1 MEALIGIAVV
11 VGLVWATI
19 FVLRGSLLAG
29 CLTFLLVNSCFGF
42 YFFNVRLGPVE
53 LTLDRIVLVLLVT
66 AYFVHRALGRTVP
79 WRWGA
84 SDWTVLAF
92 VGWLALRTFTS
103 DWLLAPKGH
112 VLPVWHLIVG
122 YASPLL
128 IYWIVRQAPLS
139 ERNVRLVQLFFI
151 GLGIYLAVTAIAEV
165 TGQWWAV
172 YPSHV
177 SDPHIGLHYGRARGP
192 MVQSIVLGFCL
203 SISALCMWAYR
214 DRLAWR
220 GRLWSLGL
228 IGLFLIGVMCTY
240 TRCVWIGAVLG
251 LLLVMGLTLP
261 KRVSTVLL
269 AGIVSCGILAAVTR
283 WDQLVSLSA
292 GRSAAETHDSTY
304 MRASFAYVSWQM
316 FLDHPMLGVGLS
328 QYVLAKDEYL
338 ADRTS
343 DLRLEGIRDQLL
355 HNLPLSIL
363 VETGLVGLGLYLAM
377 FYAWT
382 RDAWRL
388 WRDRRAPDWAR
399 SHGLIMLGSIV
410 VYIPNALF
418 QPLGHMNI
426 VHMMFFFLAG
436 VTAALAAKFQPSEI
450 KSRTLSALR
459 PAAPA
464 MSPVGNTGC
473 GGETR
478 LSRPSAHHPRL
489 KWPRRFHPS
498 QHTVCPG

>member
-19 FVLRGSLLAG
+19 FVLRGSLVAG

-42 YFFNVRLGPVE
+42 YFFNVRVGPVE
-53 LTLDRIVLVLLVT
+53 LTLDRIVLVLLVA
-66 AYFVHRALGRTVP
+66 AYFIHRALGRTVP

-92 VGWLALRTFTS
+92 VGWLTLRTFTS

-122 YASPLL
+122 Y
-128 IYWIVRQAPLS
+128 
-139 ERNVRLVQLFFI
+139 
-151 GLGIYLAVTAIAEV
+151 
-165 TGQWWAV
+165 
-172 YPSHV
+172 PSHI
-177 SDPHIGLHYGRARGP
+177 SDPSIGLHYGRARGP
-192 MVQSIVLGFCL
+192 MVQAIVLGFCL
-203 SISALCMWAYR
+203 SISTLCMWAYR
-214 DRLAWR
+214 DRLTWR
-220 GRLWSLGL
+220 GRLLSLGL
-228 IGLFLIGVMCTY
+228 IGLFLIGTICTY
-240 TRCVWIGAVLG
+240 TRCVWIGAALG
-251 LLLVMGLTLP
+251 LLLVMALTLP
-261 KRVSTVLL
+261 KRVSAVLL
-269 AGIVSCGILAAVTR
+269 AGVVTCGLLATATR

-292 GRSAAETHDSTY
+292 GRSAAHTRDSTY

-316 FLDHPMLGVGLS
+316 FLDHPVLGVGLS

-338 ADRTS
+338 SDRTS

-363 VETGLVGLGLYLAM
+363 VETGLVGFGLYLAM

-388 WRDRRAPDWAR
+388 WRDRRVPDWAR
-399 SHGLIMLGSIV
+399 SQGLIMLGLVV

-436 VTAALAAKFQPSEI
+436 ITAALAATFQPSAT
-450 KSRTLSALR
+450 KQWARPVLR
-459 PAAPA
+459 PVAAEL
-464 MSPVGNTGC
+464 SPVGNA
-473 GGETR
+473 R
-478 LSRPSAHHPRL
+478 
-489 KWPRRFHPS
+489 
-498 QHTVCPG
+498 